1 VCARVQTVVVGTGIG
16 IEENRNG
23 ILLERGPGRDAFG
36 PRQEPAQEIG
46 WGKAQAWVVL
56 ARSMATSALS
66 ECEYQYQ
73 YQSVRLVVKAWQR
86 RRTRAV
92 YCG

>member
-1 VCARVQTVVVGTGIG
+1 VQTVVVGTGIG

-56 ARSMATSALS
+56 ARSIATSALS
-66 ECEYQYQ
+66 ECE

-92 YCG
+92 YYG